1 MFDNKNTATGVDKG
15 VYIIHNED
23 SKTTPELTFNYSSQ
37 KNIDDDDEKENSSC
51 IAATAT
57 CLHYFTIVFLGLAS
71 WAVLWCAFGD
81 EWSWNGRWFKPAVVV
96 AIAWA
101 TGELLQMTTTLPPLL
116 AALLT
121 GMIARNIGYLD
132 MRHYTEVDSFMRKI
146 YPFIILGKGSLG
158 WNLTYMKNNW
168 KQVAALGVLP
178 WTAEVVTLAICL
190 NQLLGYP
197 WIWGFLL
204 GSIYASVSCPVLMPT
219 VVKLTAGKNL
229 GQNWPQ
235 LICTA
240 GGTDTALSV
249 GVSGVIHSFIMYEG
263 DDAYR
268 YIRAACALFVGA
280 AVGVMWGSLAKFLPP
295 SRDAYVTELR
305 VLYVVIGGFCALFI
319 TSQFGWGGTG
329 GVAVLACNATAAHFW
344 AKSGWKL
351 NNNPA
356 STAYRIMWSSVEPA
370 LFAFTGTF
378 FVIHPSIS
386 KLMLVGFGIL
396 FVCLA
401 VRLIVAFLV
410 CPTLTVRERLFVCC
424 TWVPKSIVEAVL
436 CPVAINAFIARGD
449 HNEVQTEYAEYIMR
463 LIVQAILITT
473 PIGFL
478 LTNHLGP
485 ILLKEKHK
493 KCENGKMF
501 FIRYLLS

>member
-1 MFDNKNTATGVDKG
+1 M
-15 VYIIHNED
+15 NED
-23 SKTTPELTFNYSSQ
+23 DSLLVTSMNRQGIAMRDSVTPELTFNYSSQ
-37 KNIDDDDEKENSSC
+37 KNVFDDDKKENNSC
-51 IAATAT
+51 TAATRT
-57 CLHYFTIVFLGLAS
+57 GLHYLTIVFL
-71 WAVLWCAFGD
+71 
-81 EWSWNGRWFKPAVVV
+81 
-96 AIAWA
+96 
-101 TGELLQMTTTLPPLL
+101 ELLTQI
-116 AALLT
+116 LT
-121 GMIARNIGYLD
+121 GIVSQR
-132 MRHYTEVDSFMRKI
+132 RKI

-178 WTAEVVTLAICL
+178 WTAEVVTLAVCL

-268 YIRAACALFVGA
+268 YIRAACALFLGA
-280 AVGVMWGSLAKFLPP
+280 AVGVMWGSLAKFLPH
-295 SRDAYVTELR
+295 SRDVYVTELR
-305 VLYVVIGGFCALFI
+305 VLYVVVGGFCALFI
-319 TSQFGWGGTG
+319 TSQFGWGGT
-329 GVAVLACNATAAHFW
+329 ACNATAAHYW

-356 STAYRIMWSSVEPA
+356 ATAYRIMWSSVEPA

-401 VRLIVAFLV
+401 VRLIVAYLV
-410 CPTLTVRERLFVCC
+410 CTTLTVRERLFVCC

-449 HNEVQTEYAEYIMR
+449 HNEVQMEYAEYIMK

-473 PIGFL
+473 PIGYL

-493 KCENGKMF
+493 KCENGIVIQIIWLENKDG
-501 FIRYLLS
+501 